1 MSNYI
6 RTDVEI
12 TVKEGMLDEFRSL
25 TGKMIQNTAAK
36 EPDALVYEWYI
47 SEDGRESHLLETFK
61 DSDAFLVHLENLT
74 VFLDPLWE
82 LSTLTGFRTFGNPS
96 SELREALAEFPVPIQ
111 YYPHSDGMTSD

>member
-36 EPDALVYEWYI
+36 EPDALV
-47 SEDGRESHLLETFK
+47 
-61 DSDAFLVHLENLT
+61 
-74 VFLDPLWE
+74 
-82 LSTLTGFRTFGNPS
+82 LSL
-96 SELREALAEFPVPIQ
+96 I
-111 YYPHSDGMTSD
+111 HI

>member
-47 SEDGRESHLLETFK
+47 GEDGRESHLLETFK
-61 DSDAFLVHLENLT
+61 DSDAFL
-74 VFLDPLWE
+74 DPLWE
-82 LSTLTGFRTFGNPS
+82 LSTLTGFKTFGNPS
-96 SELREALAEFPVPIQ
+96 SELREALAGFPVPIQ
-111 YYPHSDGMTSD
+111 YYPHSDGMTRD

>member
-74 VFLDPLWE
+74 VFLD
-82 LSTLTGFRTFGNPS
+82 RFGNCRPS
-96 SELREALAEFPVPIQ
+96 PGSG
-111 YYPHSDGMTSD
+111 HSAIHPASCERRWRSSPCPFSITRTRMA